1 MMKHT
6 RIGTDFQYPSHIKK
20 QNSCLFC
27 RNYIDHQL
35 LPRNRCICFCKNL
48 TSSSPI
54 QNAVIPPDIII
65 LNEHAAGKNHAHRS
79 NLIPGMVNDFIFFIS
94 LFYRIQTVQHL
105 SGVLLRDA
113 PENCCLLKYAH
124 FLLLLNSQCISV
136 RFLTKSNSKTNYEYP
151 PDFISQSYFFRFF
164 L

>member
-20 QNSCLFC
+20 QNSCFFC

-48 TSSSPI
+48 TSS
-54 QNAVIPPDIII
+54 
-65 LNEHAAGKNHAHRS
+65 
-79 NLIPGMVNDFIFFIS
+79 IPGMLNDFIFFIS

-105 SGVLLRDA
+105 SGVLLRDT

-136 RFLTKSNSKTNYEYP
+136 RFLTKLNSKTNYEYP